1 MSNEQLV
8 EQIRNGYH
16 VTDSMQ
22 RLYEDNL
29 PLIKKF
35 IKPYTHYEPEED
47 LLQEAYF
54 GLWEAVRHY
63 ETSENVRFMTYARY
77 WVHQSA
83 ISYIENCGSVIR
95 RPSGFNQKMNHY
107 KKAVQKS
114 MQAYGRFPTDWEMA
128 EALGMGLPEIEEIK
142 IALQEVASLDAPLTE
157 DDELSLSDT
166 IADKYSLEDDVTD
179 KVYSEQLESE
189 LWPIVEHHTDIQQNQ
204 VIRGYYKDGMT
215 LGQIAEGLGIS
226 VEQARRC
233 REAGIRQLRRYK
245 AVKALQE
252 KLDVVTGSAYRTG
265 LTGFKQGGSKV
276 EYIAIRRAELEE
288 GMKILKTTKQERT
301 EK

>member
-107 KKAVQKS
+107 SKAVQEF
-114 MQAYGRFPTDWEMA
+114 MQSYGRTPTDQEMA
-128 EALGMGLPEIEEIK
+128 EVLGISLQQVGERK
-142 IALQEVASLDAPLTE
+142 IALQEVASLDAPISE
-157 DDELSLSDT
+157 DDELSLADT
-166 IADKYSLEDDVTD
+166 IADKYSLEDDVAD
-179 KVYSEQLESE
+179 RIFGEQLKGE
-189 LWPIVEHHTDIQQNQ
+189 LWSIVERHTDIQQNQ

-215 LGQIAEGLGIS
+215 LRQIAEGLGIS
-226 VEQARRC
+226 VEQARQC

-288 GMKILKTTKQERT
+288 EIKILKKTK
-301 EK
+301 